1 MDNYRVYASC
11 ALRSLAEVGL
21 SARTRDT
28 GHCSNAGWLSAVL
41 PVQVYTI
48 RRSRGGRRSS
58 KWLSC
63 LSLAGVVE
71 PTNGTPHAAHARPGR
86 SRAGQIPFFPGARIP
101 FGSIA
106 SFSCS
111 WKRRNA

>member
-1 MDNYRVYASC
+1 MDNDSWVYAWC

-21 SARTRDT
+21 SARTRGT

-41 PVQVYTI
+41 QVRLYTI
-48 RRSRGGRRSS
+48 RQRDFAR
-58 KWLSC
+58 
-63 LSLAGVVE
+63 
-71 PTNGTPHAAHARPGR
+71 GTPHAAQARAGR
-86 SRAGQIPFFPGARIP
+86 SRAGQIPFFPGARMP

-106 SFSCS
+106 SLICS

>member
-1 MDNYRVYASC
+1 MDNYSWVYASC

-41 PVQVYTI
+41 QVRLYTI
-48 RRSRGGRRSS
+48 RQRD
-58 KWLSC
+58 L
-63 LSLAGVVE
+63 
-71 PTNGTPHAAHARPGR
+71 TDGTPHAAYARPGR
-86 SRAGQIPFFPGARIP
+86 SRAGQIPFFPGERIP

-106 SFSCS
+106 SFICS